1 MNQKQAHSLG
11 KNTGIGIGH
20 QLLTDSDM
28 TFNDADAL
36 VSEGLAVEENA
47 RQYSPFEFTARE
59 FNDTKYPDE
68 IWEKYDAGVAAGLRD
83 SWKQWGVK
91 NG

>member
-1 MNQKQAHSLG
+1 MNQKQARSLG
-11 KNTGIGIGH
+11 HGTGYDIGH

-47 RQYSPFEFTARE
+47 RQYSPFEFTALE
-59 FNDTKYPDE
+59 FNNSKYPDE
-68 IWEKYDAGVAAGLRD
+68 IWEKYEAGIAAGLRA
-83 SWKQWGVK
+83 SWKQYGRRL
-91 NG
+91 